1 MSVIVIMVMTVI
13 MIVIVTMIMSVIVIV
28 AMLGILQV
36 LKADRLLTRSKL
48 AINRISEFL
57 DCSFKYIF

>member
-1 MSVIVIMVMTVI
+1 MVVTVI
-13 MIVIVTMIMSVIVIV
+13 MIVIVTMIMSVIV

-36 LKADRLLTRSKL
+36 LKADRLLTWGKL
-48 AINRISEFL
+48 AINRIAELL

>member
-1 MSVIVIMVMTVI
+1 MCVVVTVIMVMTVI
-13 MIVIVTMIMSVIVIV
+13 MIVIVTMIMSVIV